1 MSRMTRVAVPVA
13 AALVAAA
20 VLAGCAQPGADGPT
34 ATTTQA
40 GPSAS
45 ADPAATTAPPP
56 ASTDGATGANPPPP
70 SLPQGKP
77 PRTPTDPMPS
87 DILVGRVTKGGSG
100 PCYAMETDEGVT
112 YALFWGQ
119 GVTLGVGATVRVQ
132 YEQMRVLVD
141 CGPGTPVSV
150 VKLEIVG

>member
-1 MSRMTRVAVPVA
+1 MSRVARVAALA
-13 AALVAAA
+13 AALAATV
-20 VLAGCAQPGADGPT
+20 VLSSCARPGTEESDPT
-34 ATTTQA
+34 PTPGGSSASPDAATSATPPAPTGATTDMNTL
-40 GPSAS
+40 
-45 ADPAATTAPPP
+45 
-56 ASTDGATGANPPPP
+56 PP
-70 SLPQGKP
+70 SLPQPGKP

-119 GVTLGVGATVRVQ
+119 GVTLSVGDSVVVR
-132 YEQMRVLVD
+132 YEQMRALVD

-150 VKLEIVG
+150 VKLEIVS